1 MEDFVVYFDPALL
14 RADGTRAEVPI
25 TNADLPVEYEYSD
38 DENDDEATFIST
50 SSLSGREN
58 DNKPSPKANSSR
70 APVLPLS
77 PQRKLIIDE
86 FESPSTSSDND
97 AYISFK
103 RPITPSRTPPKDQ
116 ALSTIEDEVHLS
128 PETVSSEKS
137 SSVLQ
142 NFTSSLWSTTAAPD
156 KDITNTK
163 AATSLYS
170 EAKVEKIKLQ
180 DELQKGNVQFT
191 IEKCLMEDWLYK
203 LGSGKDIFRS
213 KSWKAR
219 WCRLVLAN
227 VEHEEY
233 QDIPVPLLLLSWHS
247 SVSKPSTILVLEQ
260 KHVTALNAAPL
271 ANGQILGQC
280 NDSDPTYQYRFE
292 IACNE
297 KKDEKIDEDSSGSGD
312 VRTFAIKT
320 SDARDDWVY
329 ELNDVIFHYDAER
342 KERQKRILTSKNYLP
357 LPPTIPRRFSSSN
370 ISKISD
376 SQKPFGVNDESR
388 NIDTRQESLLEGLD
402 LVQ

>member
-25 TNADLPVEYEYSD
+25 TNADLPLEYEYSD
-38 DENDDEATFIST
+38 DENDDEATFISN
-50 SSLSGREN
+50 SSLSVAE
-58 DNKPSPKANSSR
+58 DDIKTSPKATSGR

-86 FESPSTSSDND
+86 FESPSTSSEND

-103 RPITPSRTPPKDQ
+103 RPITPSRTPPKNPP
-116 ALSTIEDEVHLS
+116 LSTIEDEANFS
-128 PETVSSEKS
+128 PETASSEKS
-137 SSVLQ
+137 SSLLQ
-142 NFTSSLWSTTAAPD
+142 TFTSSLWSTTAAPD
-156 KDITNTK
+156 KDSTNTK
-163 AATSLYS
+163 AATNLHS

-180 DELQKGNVQFT
+180 DELQKGNIQFT

-203 LGSGKDIFRS
+203 LGSGKDMFRS

-233 QDIPVPLLLLSWHS
+233 QDIPVPLLLVSWHS

-260 KHVTALNAAPL
+260 KNASAVNAAPL
-271 ANGQILGQC
+271 VNGQILGQC
-280 NDSDPTYQYRFE
+280 NDSDPTYQYRFD
-292 IACNE
+292 IAFNE
-297 KKDEKIDEDSSGSGD
+297 KVDEDDSSGSSD
-312 VRTFAIKT
+312 VRTFAVKT
-320 SDARDDWVY
+320 SEQRDDWVY
-329 ELNDVIFHYDAER
+329 ELNDVIFHYDAKRE
-342 KERQKRILTSKNYLP
+342 ERQKRILTSKNYLP

-370 ISKISD
+370 IHKISD
-376 SQKPFGVNDESR
+376 SKKPFGINEGR
-388 NIDTRQESLLEGLD
+388 NIGLRQESLLEGLD